1 MFQIKIYYFLSEKF
15 ERSRID
21 LEQNVRISMNK
32 SSQSISTSGQ
42 SLNVHQSHSKQQ
54 MQIEQWLQ
62 AHGIETALDKI
73 TEIIYQ
79 NQR

>member
-1 MFQIKIYYFLSEKF
+1 
-15 ERSRID
+15 
-21 LEQNVRISMNK
+21 MNK

-62 AHGIETALDKI
+62 AHGIETALDKDI
-73 TEIIYQ
+73 TEIYLPKSEIAYLPKISID
-79 NQR
+79 